1 MAMTQFSLTV
11 EPTAPAM
18 SSVANT
24 VASLSLSLRDASPVE
39 RLPTEL
45 LRQIVRDALPPTLII
60 DFTTHQTAKMWR
72 PKIRIAAYDLS
83 TGKKTQLNA
92 YSSLLSTCK
101 KIARKARGTSHTD
114 EVCSDRL
121 IVCSAMLYDDNQF
134 SFHTTSLPLPNEKL
148 TKLPYHS
155 LRSMRYI
162 HLVLEATH
170 ETVEHERFLQEFVS
184 VIGTHSQDES
194 KRSVLK
200 RLEVRIQIG
209 GKDEMYDSLQAS
221 SDGQWRRPS
230 HIARSIENCMYTLE
244 ALVKLPTVDQV
255 KISGPPAWFS
265 QCLQL
270 CVQGGHGSSVAE
282 LHWPTKKVRKTK
294 QHAAHRKS
302 IRMAKESIL
311 DWTDFAQ
318 RNNIGLPNA
327 IEKFYVRHST
337 CYPRL
342 RNQGFSIS
350 DED

>member
-18 SSVANT
+18 SSAANA
-24 VASLSLSLRDASPVE
+24 VASLSLRPASPVE

-45 LRQIVRDALPPTLII
+45 LRQIVRDALPPALII
-60 DFTTHQTAKMWR
+60 DFTTHQTAKMWQ
-72 PKIRIAAYDLS
+72 PKIRVAAYDLS
-83 TGKKTQLNA
+83 TSKKTQLDA
-92 YSSLLSTCK
+92 YTSLLSTCK
-101 KIARKARGTSHTD
+101 KIAREARGTSHTD
-114 EVCSDRL
+114 EACSDRL
-121 IVCSAMLYDDNQF
+121 IVCSAMLYDNNQF
-134 SFHTTSLPLPNEKL
+134 SFHTTRLPLPNERL

-155 LRSMRYI
+155 LRDMRHVY
-162 HLVLEATH
+162 LVLEATH
-170 ETVEHERFLQEFVS
+170 EAVEHEKFLQQFIS
-184 VIGTHSQDES
+184 VIRTHSQDES

-200 RLEVRIQIG
+200 RLEVRIQVG
-209 GKDEMYDSLQAS
+209 GNDEMYDSLQAS
-221 SDGQWRRPS
+221 GGGQWSRPF

-244 ALVKLPTVDQV
+244 ALIKLPIVDQV
-255 KISGPPAWFS
+255 KVSGPPAWFS

-282 LHWPTKKVRKTK
+282 LYWPTKKARKTK
-294 QHAAHRKS
+294 KRAAYRKP
-302 IRMAKESIL
+302 IRMAKEPIL

-318 RNNIGLPNA
+318 RNDIDLPDA

-350 DED
+350 DEN